1 MEIHVRVPVR
11 ITLTGEP
18 GPAELAALGNR
29 LTALVTA
36 RLAAADRELARRH
49 PATEPDGEPRDRTD
63 LREPYDPAREADYGY
78 GLPSYADGG
87 RPARVPVHGGPG
99 HRGPA
104 PGRPE
109 EPWTVLRTGRARL
122 PVERFLAYIE
132 DVLHAPFP
140 QAVLYASLA
149 GTSRPVEVWLVRLNK
164 PYVPDELGQELL
176 ARASTGAVADAG
188 GRTEPAWALTGSEE
202 ALHRLVEADEDG
214 TLAPRVPGV
223 PYGHVL
229 FAFMRLPRVDLTD
242 VAVVGP
248 GLSLTMTV
256 REAGFCVDPQV
267 FERGVGVPWSRYA
280 EEFGDET
287 VTVWTQPAVL
297 RPASTALDI
306 TGDSGRE
313 ALFLLFDRHAGSA
326 APHHEPAARLFV
338 AEGDVLPGLPEAV
351 RRQSSWPAE
360 AGVRVL
366 YCRAHLDLAPER
378 LGVAGF
384 RPAAR
389 QLAASLVARLNDERF
404 GDVLDH
410 ALDEAAP
417 YHRGRFG
424 SLFGQV
430 LAELEQQRKLD
441 EFFDAADATRRF
453 ALRLRLLQ
461 QCETT
466 PYARHARVQRLRTDL
481 GEERRATTFNT
492 YTPGGPG
499 QGAVQL
505 HRDPDTTVPAGG
517 LLGDADPIYTRRSEA
532 MRPKPG
538 KAEAL
543 RTELLAQRARLV
555 SDLLTGREQRT
566 YTEGEFAAEVIER
579 SARAAHVTAD
589 DFEKVEVEYGIRLL
603 EVISSQNG
611 GIASYDVKFEIVSRT
626 VGGGEPWGRAA
637 GPLVEGVGEF
647 EARLVQWRLGRHGE
661 FFHTVGLVVLVVGGI
676 AVAWEAG
683 IVALLVQVG
692 GGGTA
697 VGIGIGLSEAT
708 YLLKVILGKEEASV
722 GGFVMAA
729 VDGYLGAVGFRVGAG
744 LGGWAGGRIGT
755 ATLRGR
761 VLAWLVPKLVT
772 GSVGGATTAALE
784 TFAHDVVT
792 VAFRDGRWT
801 GVDEYVRRME
811 YGAVVGIVA
820 EFTVVPFLRGLL
832 KRAAPT
838 LVKAALLTQLLRDEG
853 VTVERWTEAMV
864 LTRRRMEQTLGR
876 TLPEAEARAWT
887 TALAE
892 RVDEA
897 VPQPVPGH
905 VHPHAHPQPGPVP
918 ATPEGVPSVE
928 PATGSAPGSVRL
940 RPGPAARWQSR
951 AQLEQAAL
959 TDPDA
964 GLDRAWYEN
973 ASEAQLRARESRD
986 PVAREYLDERW
997 GGRRRPYQPD
1007 RPGDPALQN
1016 RLRDDLREA
1025 RAAVEAER
1033 RRLEQA
1039 GLREPSEREGAG
1051 FETRRTRAGEQ
1062 SVPPTAKAAAG
1073 YEGTVAVARTDI
1085 PALAGEL
1092 FTGGSPRA
1100 LGSYDPGHAIRP
1112 PENVVVPQ
1120 AHGHAEQDIGQQIDA
1135 RLAALGPAERQAARG
1150 HTVSVRVD
1158 QEVCSICA
1166 AALGGGPRAGVLAR
1180 LSARHPDIVFEVTAD
1195 DTSTVYRI
1203 VGGRRV
1209 R

>member
-1 MEIHVRVPVR
+1 M
-11 ITLTGEP
+11 
-18 GPAELAALGNR
+18 
-29 LTALVTA
+29 
-36 RLAAADRELARRH
+36 
-49 PATEPDGEPRDRTD
+49 
-63 LREPYDPAREADYGY
+63 
-78 GLPSYADGG
+78 
-87 RPARVPVHGGPG
+87 
-99 HRGPA
+99 
-104 PGRPE
+104 
-109 EPWTVLRTGRARL
+109 LRTGRARL
-122 PVERFLAYIE
+122 PVERFLTYIE
-132 DVLHAPFP
+132 EVLHTPFP
-140 QAVLYASLA
+140 QAVLYASLS

-164 PYVPDELGQELL
+164 PHVPDELGQQLL
-176 ARASTGAVADAG
+176 ARASTGAPAEAG
-188 GRTEPAWALTGSEE
+188 KRTEPAWALTGSEE

-214 TLAPRVPGV
+214 TLAQRIPGV

-229 FAFMRLPRVDLTD
+229 FAFMHLPRVDLTD
-242 VAVVGP
+242 VATVGP

-256 REAGFCVDPQV
+256 REAGFCVDPEV
-267 FERGVGVPWSRYA
+267 FERGTGIPWNRYA

-297 RPASTALDI
+297 RPVSSMLDT
-306 TGDSGRE
+306 TGDSRRE
-313 ALFLLFDRHAGSA
+313 ALFLLFDRHAGSPS
-326 APHHEPAARLFV
+326 PHHEPAARLV
-338 AEGDVLPGLPEAV
+338 VTEGDTLPAVPDTV
-351 RRQSSWPAE
+351 RRQNSWPTE

-389 QLAASLVARLNDERF
+389 RLAALLVARLKDDRF

-410 ALDEAAP
+410 ALDEATP

-430 LAELEQQRKLD
+430 LAELEQQQKLD
-441 EFFDAADATRRF
+441 EFFDAADTTSRF

-466 PYARHARVQRLRTDL
+466 PYARHPRVQRLRTGL
-481 GEERRATTFNT
+481 GEERKATTFNA
-492 YTPGGPG
+492 YTAGGPG
-499 QGAVQL
+499 QGSIQL
-505 HRDPDTTVPAGG
+505 HRDPDTTVLAGG
-517 LLGDADPIYTRRSEA
+517 LLGDADPIYTRRAEA

-543 RTELLAQRARLV
+543 RTELLAQRAQMAAN
-555 SDLLTGREQRT
+555 LLAARDQRT
-566 YTEGEFAAEVIER
+566 YTEAEFAAKAIER
-579 SARAAHVTAD
+579 AAQAAHITAD
-589 DFEKVEVEYGIRLL
+589 DFEKTEVEYGIRLL
-603 EVISSQNG
+603 EVIASQNG

-626 VGGGEPWGRAA
+626 AGGGEPWGRAA
-637 GPLVEGVGEF
+637 GPLLESVGEF

-661 FFHTVGLVVLVVGGI
+661 VFRTVGLVVLVVGGF

-692 GGGTA
+692 GGGAA
-697 VGIGIGLSEAT
+697 VGIGIGLSEAA
-708 YLLKVILGKEEASV
+708 YLLKVILGKEEASFE
-722 GGFVMAA
+722 GFVMAA
-729 VDGYLGAVGFRVGAG
+729 VDGYLGAVGFRIGAG

-755 ATLRGR
+755 ATLRQR
-761 VLAWLVPKLVT
+761 VFAWLVPKLAT
-772 GSVGGATTAALE
+772 GAVGGATTAALE
-784 TFAHDVVT
+784 TFAHDVVN
-792 VAFRDGRWT
+792 VAFRNGDWT
-801 GVDEYVRRME
+801 GIDEYVRRME
-811 YGAVVGIVA
+811 YGAIVGIIA

-838 LVKAALLTQLLRDEG
+838 LVKAALLAQLLRNEG
-853 VTVERWTEAMV
+853 VTAERWREAMV
-864 LTRRRMEQTLGR
+864 LTRGRMEQSLGR
-876 TLPEAEARAWT
+876 TVPEAEAKAWT

-897 VPQPVPGH
+897 ALELAPS
-905 VHPHAHPQPGPVP
+905 HAHPHPHPHPQSGQ
-918 ATPEGVPSVE
+918 AAAAPEGAMPAAE
-928 PATGSAPGSVRL
+928 PVAEPAPGSVRL

-951 AQLEQAAL
+951 AQLDHAAL
-959 TDPDA
+959 TDPEA

-973 ASEAQLRARESRD
+973 MSEEQLRARESRD

-997 GGRRRPYQPD
+997 GGKNRPYQPD
-1007 RPGDPALQN
+1007 RPSDPALQN
-1016 RLRDDLREA
+1016 RLREDLRTA
-1025 RAAVEAER
+1025 RATVEAER
-1033 RRLEQA
+1033 RCLEQA
-1039 GLREPSEREGAG
+1039 GLREPSERERGG

-1062 SVPPTAKAAAG
+1062 SVPPTAKSAAG

-1085 PALAGEL
+1085 PALKGEL

-1120 AHGHAEQDIGQQIDA
+1120 AHGHAEQDLGQQIDA
-1135 RLAALGPAERQAARG
+1135 RLAALSPAERQAARG
-1150 HTVSVRVD
+1150 HTVSIRVD

-1166 AALGGGPRAGVLAR
+1166 AALGGGPRAGVLSR
-1180 LSARHPDIVFEVTAD
+1180 LSARHPDIVFEITAD